1 MKASHVGP
9 LPRSKQGLHVRRP
22 DDPGSDIPVKRNLMA
37 QEQRRVYLWFVLPAV
52 LVYFAV
58 MAFPT
63 VFSLGL
69 SVTDY
74 NGGPLFRGKP
84 INFVGLRQYVKMF
97 QDKFFW
103 ISLKNNVYIILVS
116 VFGQIPLG
124 FVIAYVLYRRLVKWT
139 GFFQAVIY
147 LPSVISTIVVAI
159 LWKAFFSPFGAF
171 TDLMQYIKPGW
182 LNTWALHPQLA
193 IVPVLFVMLW
203 LYTGLYL
210 IIFLANLQKLSPE
223 MIEAAR
229 IDGASEL
236 QILRHVIL
244 PALSG
249 VVLTTA
255 ILAISGSLKSFDLIY
270 AMTGG
275 NPARRTSV
283 LALYMYDSAFRGA
296 PDYPLANAISTF
308 MVLFSVVLIF
318 VLQWVEKRIGGR
330 ET

>member
-1 MKASHVGP
+1 MVAM
-9 LPRSKQGLHVRRP
+9 
-22 DDPGSDIPVKRNLMA
+22 KRNIA
-37 QEQRRVYLWFVLPAV
+37 RREERRAYVMFVLPAL
-52 LVYFAV
+52 LVYIAV
-58 MAFPT
+58 MAAPT

-69 SVTDY
+69 SVSDY
-74 NGGPLFRGKP
+74 NGGPLFGGKP
-84 INFVGLRQYVKMF
+84 VNFVGLKQYAKMF
-97 QDKFFW
+97 QDRFFW

-116 VFGQIPLG
+116 VLGQIPLG
-124 FVIAYVLYRRLVKWT
+124 FALAYVLYRRLVRWP

-159 LWKAFFSPFGAF
+159 LWKTFFSPFGAF
-171 TDLMQYIKPGW
+171 TDLMRFFKPGW
-182 LNTWALHPQLA
+182 INTLPLHPQLA

-203 LYTGLYL
+203 LYTGFYL

-223 MIEAAR
+223 MIDAAR
-229 IDGASEL
+229 MDGANEG
-236 QILRHVIL
+236 QILWHVIL
-244 PALSG
+244 PSLSG

-270 AMTGG
+270 AMTSG

-308 MVLFSVVLIF
+308 MVLFSVVLILLLRWIENR
-318 VLQWVEKRIGGR
+318 VGGR